1 MKRLMRPFHVKNL
14 FIRSWMAAIVVLS
27 LETKGVTVVSI
38 VDQDV
43 RPGSVVTVPIE
54 LETDDD
60 VIGVQ
65 IDVFY
70 DARQLIASL
79 ASGVES
85 SPTEV
90 VVKSSL
96 LSAGHQRL
104 AIYSLGENSL
114 PNRQLVQLNLVI
126 PPDIP
131 RETTVIRLEGLIVG
145 GAGDGAANLEG
156 ETRDGVLSIVV
167 VPDEIDLTGMIRY
180 YSGDQ
185 VMPEVL
191 VHGQG
196 EGRSDGL
203 TDELGRFTLSV
214 PSEVSID
221 LSAEKSSDMPPN
233 RGVTSLDLL
242 LMRRHILGLVPFE
255 SPWQRLAADVD
266 LQGDIGAID
275 VLLMRRLILGLAEGF
290 VPGQALFQFYPAESE
305 FADPFKPWGS
315 PQSFKYASLST
326 DLSEQDFFGLKLGDV
341 DGDWTSGPDGQG
353 IGNGLTTQSIGTAK
367 DPVGL
372 YIKELTEEKGGGAGW
387 KRFALMGFNLGAIS
401 ALQFTIGWDRN
412 ELAFDSV
419 SEFGLP
425 GLTMDQFGLTPSQIE
440 QGQLTFVWTDAELGE
455 SLVDPDR
462 VLFVVNF
469 RSLFSGAEGV
479 NFRSGPTPLFAAR
492 GVTPSH
498 VSAYRSELIEPQKV
512 VVDIRAIASKAA
524 EGLVMV
530 EVDSEPD
537 VNYFFECSEYLPTVE
552 WKFLARLEGTGRT
565 LRFEDMVSRQRNR
578 FYRVRKQSA
587 ANSSRGSLQ

>member
-1 MKRLMRPFHVKNL
+1 MRQFHLKKL
-14 FIRSWMAAIVVLS
+14 CIRGWMAAIVMLS
-27 LETKGVTVVSI
+27 LEIKGVTVISI

-70 DARQLIASL
+70 DAQQLIASL

-85 SPTEV
+85 SPAEV

-104 AIYSLGENSL
+104 AVYSLGENSL
-114 PNRQLVQLNLVI
+114 PNQQLVQLNLVI

-131 RETTVIRLEGLIVG
+131 RETTVIRLEGLIIG
-145 GAGDGAANLEG
+145 GAGDGPGNLES

-180 YSGDQ
+180 YSGDR

-191 VHGQG
+191 LHGQG

-203 TDELGRFTLSV
+203 SDELGRFKLSV
-214 PSEVSID
+214 PSEVAIS
-221 LSAEKSSDMPPN
+221 LSAEKSSDLPPN

-242 LMRRHILGLVPFE
+242 LMRRHILGLVPFD

-275 VLLMRRLILGLAEGF
+275 VLLTRRLILGLAEGF
-290 VPGQALFQFYPAESE
+290 VPGQPLFQFYPAATAFE
-305 FADPFKPWGS
+305 DPSKPWGS
-315 PQSFKYASLST
+315 PQSFEYASLSE
-326 DLSEQDFFGLKLGDV
+326 DLFQQDFFGLKLGDV
-341 DGDWTSGPDGQG
+341 DGDWTSGQDGLA
-353 IGNGLTTQSIGTAK
+353 IGNGLTTQSIETAK

-372 YIKELTEEKGGGAGW
+372 YIEELIEKKGEVAGL
-387 KRFALMGFNLGAIS
+387 KRFAFMGFNLEAVS

-419 SEFGLP
+419 SEVGLP
-425 GLTMDQFGLTPSQIE
+425 GLTMNQFGLTQSQLD
-440 QGQLTFVWTDAELGE
+440 QGRLTFAWTDAKFGE
-455 SLVDPDR
+455 SLVNPEG

-469 RSLFSGAEGV
+469 RSLFSGTEGV
-479 NFRSGPTPLFAAR
+479 SFLSGPTPLFAAR
-492 GVTPSH
+492 GVTPTK
-498 VSAYRSELIEPQKV
+498 VFAYRSELIESTKV
-512 VVDIRAIASKAA
+512 AVDIRAIASKAA
-524 EGLVMV
+524 EGLVVV
-530 EVDSEPD
+530 EVESEPD
-537 VNYFFECSEYLPTVE
+537 VSYFFECTEHLPTIE
-552 WKFLARLEGTGRT
+552 WEFLARLGGTGRK
-565 LRFEDMVSRQRNR
+565 LRFEDIVSRQRNR

-587 ANSSRGSLQ
+587 ANSSRESFQ